1 MRLQN
6 ELLDS
11 KFTHSKKKKPLT
23 HNIKLLYIIFGCGIA
38 DPHFCNKLII
48 WGVGGGGGQQ
58 LPPPTLP
65 AIYVFAFSAAG
76 SQVWIHQVSPK
87 YFTAIRSHFCM
98 WVTFFYCRPYC
109 RPCLEE
115 KTDRLMSTQLLWVVH
130 N

>member
-11 KFTHSKKKKPLT
+11 KFTHSKKKPLT
-23 HNIKLLYIIFGCGIA
+23 HNKKLLYIIFGCRIA

-58 LPPPTLP
+58 LPPQHCQL
-65 AIYVFAFSAAG
+65 YMCLLFLLQDHKSG
-76 SQVWIHQVSPK
+76 STKSVEVLHG
-87 YFTAIRSHFCM
+87 
-98 WVTFFYCRPYC
+98 
-109 RPCLEE
+109 
-115 KTDRLMSTQLLWVVH
+115 